1 MGEEKMSAR
10 GGRPRSIS
18 RAVAVRR
25 RSAMCVRL
33 TFRFLGTRWID
44 RVRDDDDDDAR
55 LTTTTMGMMDGST
68 RRFYSRSWAFRER
81 ARRRERCYRCED
93 FDLFVFLVLPRRRHE
108 IDDDD
113 AW

>member
-1 MGEEKMSAR
+1 
-10 GGRPRSIS
+10 
-18 RAVAVRR
+18 
-25 RSAMCVRL
+25 
-33 TFRFLGTRWID
+33 
-44 RVRDDDDDDAR
+44 
-55 LTTTTMGMMDGST
+55 MGMMDGST